1 MPRQVVKL
9 TDRSF
14 RKATAKG
21 VAMVDFWAPWCGPC
35 RRVSPLLEEIAAE
48 GDERVFV
55 AKLNVDDNPKT
66 SGYYR
71 VQSIPTVLILVDG
84 AVRESLVGARS
95 KRDYLAALAKHLPG

>member
-1 MPRQVVKL
+1 MSRHVVKL

-14 RKATAKG
+14 RKATARG

-48 GDERVFV
+48 QDERVFV
-55 AKLNVDDNPKT
+55 GKLNVDENPKT
-66 SGYYR
+66 SGFFR
-71 VQSIPTVLILVDG
+71 VQSIPTVLVLVDG

-95 KRDYLAALAKHLPG
+95 KRDYLAALAKHLPA